1 MAHESRVKGYG
12 LLAGAVTVVALVSG
26 YLWLAGSAVVVDE
39 TNGVETAFIVTT
51 DGREQPLYRLWRGYF
66 YTVPRLEGTIEVRCH
81 SGETKRW
88 GYVTGHLHTKIRVVG
103 DTPCARLVPDFG

>member
-1 MAHESRVKGYG
+1 MAQGSRVKVYG
-12 LLAGAVTVVALVSG
+12 LLASAVTVTALVSG
-26 YLWLAGSAVVVDE
+26 CLWLAGSAVVVDE
-39 TNGVETAFIVTT
+39 TDGVETAFIVTN

-88 GYVTGHLHTKIRVVG
+88 GYVTGNLDTKVRVVG
-103 DTPCARLVPDFG
+103 DTTCAHLVHDFG